1 MSRDRLRDLRA
12 QQQGSSQ
19 PPLHSGPGY
28 QDTNYYAPPPVEQ
41 QYNPGYGQPQGQGQ
55 YPPAPPPHQQ
65 YQMQNLPADPM
76 QVFFAEVDSIQGQ
89 IRQLHSN
96 INSVSELHTRRL
108 QTTDDPQSN
117 STQQLA
123 ALSAETS
130 ALTNAIRT
138 QIHRL
143 NEKNR
148 ATPKDDNAGFN
159 TRKGQIAA
167 LQNSFRK
174 TLEEYNLVEKNSRE
188 KYRQRMERQIKI
200 VKPDATEQEINEAF
214 NDQSGGQVFSQALV
228 QSRQSGARAAFQEV
242 QSRNQDLRKIE
253 ETITQLAQM
262 MQDMATLVL
271 EQDDSVRQIET
282 HAVQAKTDMEQGRVE
297 VTKATNS
304 ARAARKKKWI
314 CFIIVVLICIVIAV
328 VVAVEVTK
336 K

>member
-1 MSRDRLRDLRA
+1 MDI
-12 QQQGSSQ
+12 Q
-19 PPLHSGPGY
+19 
-28 QDTNYYAPPPVEQ
+28 
-41 QYNPGYGQPQGQGQ
+41 
-55 YPPAPPPHQQ
+55 
-65 YQMQNLPADPM
+65 
-76 QVFFAEVDSIQGQ
+76 VDSIQGQ

-200 VKPDATEQEINEAF
+200 GK
-214 NDQSGGQVFSQALV
+214 VFFHFSP
-228 QSRQSGARAAFQEV
+228 SRAPRCANCQLMS
-242 QSRNQDLRKIE
+242 S
-253 ETITQLAQM
+253 ET
-262 MQDMATLVL
+262 
-271 EQDDSVRQIET
+271 
-282 HAVQAKTDMEQGRVE
+282 
-297 VTKATNS
+297 
-304 ARAARKKKWI
+304 
-314 CFIIVVLICIVIAV
+314 
-328 VVAVEVTK
+328 
-336 K
+336 